1 MICVY
6 NPNRLE
12 WHPGDECRYIEPL
25 RFLWWVL
32 TSNKRGFCRH
42 SIVLL
47 LLTPRAKIHQRDLRG
62 FCFQA
67 QIGLHPI
74 AVHLNG
80 WLGRKHRL
88 CDTPHI
94 SRPALIERL
103 VKSEGHGG
111 TRPLMKQINP
121 SWALGLSSLNESRR
135 VK

>member
-1 MICVY
+1 MLFRSF
-6 NPNRLE
+6 RLE
-12 WHPGDECRYIEPL
+12 WHPGDETVGDNP
-25 RFLWWVL
+25 
-32 TSNKRGFCRH
+32 SDFCGGSCQATNEAFAAV

-47 LLTPRAKIHQRDLRG
+47 SLMPRAKIHQRDLRG

-74 AVHLNG
+74 VVHLNG

-111 TRPLMKQINP
+111 TRPLMKRINP

-135 VK
+135 IK

>member
-1 MICVY
+1 VICVY
-6 NPNRLE
+6 NRNRLE
-12 WHPGDECRYIEPL
+12 WHLDDERKL
-25 RFLWWVL
+25 RTPQSPVWSCQVAGESFEFAFNRPAAAHAKSQDHRAFCGVFLL
-32 TSNKRGFCRH
+32 
-42 SIVLL
+42 
-47 LLTPRAKIHQRDLRG
+47 
-62 FCFQA
+62 A

-74 AVHLNG
+74 VVHLHG

-111 TRPLMKQINP
+111 TRPLMKRINP
-121 SWALGLSSLNESRR
+121 SWALGLSSLNETRR